1 MMELLSAIVKPAVLM
16 NGRPLDI
23 GLASAH
29 VPAILE
35 TRHQGICDG
44 NAVASLLFG
53 KANLGG
59 KTSFHLAASTIAAAQ
74 GRRYWNKESKRCLL
88 TDGK

>member
-1 MMELLSAIVKPAVLM
+1 M

-23 GLASAH
+23 GWASAH

-35 TRHQGICDG
+35 TRHQGIRDG
-44 NAVASLLFG
+44 NAV
-53 KANLGG
+53 
-59 KTSFHLAASTIAAAQ
+59 AQ
-74 GRRYWNKESKRCLL
+74 GRRYWNKESKRYLL